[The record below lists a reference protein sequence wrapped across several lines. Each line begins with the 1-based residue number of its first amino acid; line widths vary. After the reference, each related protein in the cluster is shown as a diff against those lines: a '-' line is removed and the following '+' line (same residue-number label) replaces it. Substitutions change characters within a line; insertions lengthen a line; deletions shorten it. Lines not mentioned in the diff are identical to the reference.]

1 MKKIILL
8 CTACLLTIACLAQEP
23 TGIFASD
30 TLSTPSSNIKK
41 KHQKKSAERNLHYNI
56 LGGPSFSPDFGLLVG
71 GSALMTFRMNPQDT
85 TMRRSVL
92 PVAMAFMFKG
102 GLNIMV
108 KPQLFFKD
116 DKFRIFGQFS
126 YKNTQEN
133 FYGVGYSETNAVGLV
148 EPANTPALM
157 YLMYG
162 MFAVTVIATLVGAIA
177 QFGGALKDNPKGAIK
192 SLIGLILLIV
202 LLIVTYNIG
211 SSETVIMGGGTEYT
225 NVTMLK
231 VTDMLLYS
239 TYVLFG
245 LAAIGTLINLSG
257 IFKK

>member
-1 MKKIILL
+1 M
-8 CTACLLTIACLAQEP
+8 
-23 TGIFASD
+23 
-30 TLSTPSSNIKK
+30 
-41 KHQKKSAERNLHYNI
+41 
-56 LGGPSFSPDFGLLVG
+56 
-71 GSALMTFRMNPQDT
+71 
-85 TMRRSVL
+85 
-92 PVAMAFMFKG
+92 
-102 GLNIMV
+102 
-108 KPQLFFKD
+108 
-116 DKFRIFGQFS
+116 
-126 YKNTQEN
+126 
-133 FYGVGYSETNAVGLV
+133 FYGGGYSETNAAGLV

-257 IFKK
+257 ILKK

>member
-1 MKKIILL
+1 
-8 CTACLLTIACLAQEP
+8 
-23 TGIFASD
+23 
-30 TLSTPSSNIKK
+30 
-41 KHQKKSAERNLHYNI
+41 
-56 LGGPSFSPDFGLLVG
+56 
-71 GSALMTFRMNPQDT
+71 
-85 TMRRSVL
+85 
-92 PVAMAFMFKG
+92 MAK
-102 GLNIMV
+102 L
-108 KPQLFFKD
+108 
-116 DKFRIFGQFS
+116 S
-126 YKNTQEN
+126 YKVSYYVFYVCIALILVVLGM
-133 FYGVGYSETNAVGLV
+133 FYGVGYSKTNAAGLV

-162 MFAVTVIATLVGAIA
+162 MFAVTVVATLIGAIA

-257 IFKK
+257 ILKK